1 MNQQQIEQCI
11 EALRTG
17 EAIEVERNGQFAVI
31 GGAGKDYKG
40 SFRTSGWYD
49 IIEEARERK
58 GNEVEYQDLSSVLE
72 NYTYLDS
79 YAFSIGEP
87 VKPGTKI
94 YIKDNLKEECR
105 KWGYGCV
112 EEMKELVDK
121 VFEVQVGIRGNFFI
135 KHKHIPFYIPRT
147 AFTLVLPEEETI
159 TLQVSATDYQKLKD
173 VKGVTLKE
181 ITQ

>member
-1 MNQQQIEQCI
+1 MNKQQIEQCI

-40 SFRTSGWYD
+40 SFRTNGWYD
-49 IIEEARERK
+49 KIEEARERK
-58 GNEVEYQDLSSVLE
+58 GKEWGYTDLSSALQDH
-72 NYTYLDS
+72 TYLDS

-105 KWGYGCV
+105 KWGYGWWKS
-112 EEMKELVDK
+112 MRDLVGK
-121 VFEVQVGIRGNFFI
+121 IFEVQIRPNNLYLVEHSI
-135 KHKHIPFYIPRT
+135 QSFYIPRT

-159 TLQVSATDYQKLKD
+159 TLQVSLSDYKKLKD

-181 ITQ
+181 VT